1 MKMIQ
6 VGVCAMRDPITGAF
20 LEATPIFEEETEEHR
35 KARDRMIADA
45 GKFFASLM
53 AERNK

>member
-6 VGVCAMRDPITGAF
+6 VGICAMRDPVTGAF